1 MSKGGAR
8 RFSVPPVDMD
18 ALQGIIDRAVES
30 KGAAAFLLGEYDAK
44 KVTTAVSAAG
54 LHQNAAWVKDFFNIS
69 KGEILAGQLKQ
80 CIQKYGHSHNT
91 SDWKDDLW
99 AGKIASQMVCILSH
113 VRRLGREPDKL
124 RQCLQ
129 GATGAQ
135 RHTIEELVAL
145 YACKKANEPPQPSP
159 DACKKAQEPS
169 QDACKKAN
177 EPPQPSPDACK
188 KAQEPSQDACKKA
201 NSSSSVGLPLR
212 KSHTES
218 APGSEQACKKART
231 LKEEI
236 SMVSV
241 DSHGFPMILKSP
253 EHEDRERPMSILERQ
268 RASYREQLQ
277 QAAQAAA
284 QQHVADGSSRPE
296 ETGGQMV
303 AKVLLKKARGLQEG
317 QSGTLFGKK
326 GEAKGPERLA
336 EERAAF
342 LELQQKLKFHEETQ
356 KAIQGLKEGQLSED
370 EFWNKLCKNER
381 TALWKKFECERNKS
395 PEARKAWLEMEGK
408 GVMEKKKQLLLHFI
422 KTGQKSAGGLKQSQE
437 ASQSKQENELFEWV
451 PWKQVQDW
459 YGKDEALARVEQGL
473 LPVRKVGRKFF
484 EFLLVKQQTTLS
496 LEQKKRLA
504 AEQEMALKGPELL
517 ACKKALAAG
526 RTEKEW
532 EALWSE
538 RRPEKSF
545 QLEDALSES
554 SSDTSPGE
562 EVATEEEA
570 DAALTFLRGLRKGQS
585 EAETNKDK
593 KKTKEEKKAEQES
606 KKQQLK
612 AAKEEKQ
619 KKLEAEKLAKQKA
632 AAEKWSKKLEE
643 ATQVGED
650 EKETKV
656 KKMLSI
662 VSKEVADLKKACKKA
677 SSSDWGKHELANL
690 SKCRDELEDLQ
701 MDCLESVKEKLLQS
715 AAALKASKKLIEK

>member
-1 MSKGGAR
+1 MKRPSCK
-8 RFSVPPVDMD
+8 
-18 ALQGIIDRAVES
+18 
-30 KGAAAFLLGEYDAK
+30 
-44 KVTTAVSAAG
+44 AG
-54 LHQNAAWVKDFFNIS
+54 LKEGP
-69 KGEILAGQLKQ
+69 KKKKEKTGEAEGE
-80 CIQKYGHSHNT
+80 
-91 SDWKDDLW
+91 
-99 AGKIASQMVCILSH
+99 GKAE
-113 VRRLGREPDKL
+113 EPEK
-124 RQCLQ
+124 
-129 GATGAQ
+129 
-135 RHTIEELVAL
+135 HT
-145 YACKKANEPPQPSP
+145 
-159 DACKKAQEPS
+159 
-169 QDACKKAN
+169 
-177 EPPQPSPDACK
+177 
-188 KAQEPSQDACKKA
+188 
-201 NSSSSVGLPLR
+201 
-212 KSHTES
+212 
-218 APGSEQACKKART
+218 
-231 LKEEI
+231 KEE
-236 SMVSV
+236 
-241 DSHGFPMILKSP
+241 
-253 EHEDRERPMSILERQ
+253 
-268 RASYREQLQ
+268 
-277 QAAQAAA
+277 
-284 QQHVADGSSRPE
+284 
-296 ETGGQMV
+296 
-303 AKVLLKKARGLQEG
+303 GLQEG
-317 QSGTLFGKK
+317 QPKKETENPKTPPHTEEASESGFSLTSH
-326 GEAKGPERLA
+326 R
-336 EERAAF
+336 
-342 LELQQKLKFHEETQ
+342 LKFHEETQ

-370 EFWNKLCKNER
+370 EFWNKLCKNEK

-408 GVMEKKKQLLLHFI
+408 GVMEKKTQLLLHFI